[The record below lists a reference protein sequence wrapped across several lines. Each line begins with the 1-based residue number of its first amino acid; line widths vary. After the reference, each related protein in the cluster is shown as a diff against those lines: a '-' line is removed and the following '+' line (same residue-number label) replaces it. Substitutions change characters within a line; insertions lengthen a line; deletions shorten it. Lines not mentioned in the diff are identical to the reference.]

1 MKKYKKLSYIF
12 LILIIVALS
21 YTVYATVKKDN
32 GKTEKEKRISE
43 IDYLENELTDIFN
56 KLNNIEIKNYNVS
69 VNNISKQAKNENSN
83 NVGEQEKSNNQNSQ
97 NISSQESSSKQEK
110 EFSLKNNG
118 VLTNAES
125 INWNNI
131 KSQIEILYPSIP
143 TITLDL
149 YKANINQEDILNF
162 NKEFDNL
169 TTLIKEENKE
179 YVLTQLSKVYDYMP
193 KFAQNIYDDEIKK
206 VVIETKN
213 NILKAYSKL
222 DSGNWNDIA
231 NDVKQASNSFS
242 KLLTNTN
249 INQNKQY
256 TISKVYVMINELQN
270 AIQVQDKSIFLIKY
284 KNIIGTLNMF
294 K

>member
-1 MKKYKKLSYIF
+1 MSK
-12 LILIIVALS
+12 
-21 YTVYATVKKDN
+21 
-32 GKTEKEKRISE
+32 
-43 IDYLENELTDIFN
+43 
-56 KLNNIEIKNYNVS
+56 NVS
-69 VNNISKQAKNENSN
+69 I
-83 NVGEQEKSNNQNSQ
+83 
-97 NISSQESSSKQEK
+97 IH
-110 EFSLKNNG
+110 FIY
-118 VLTNAES
+118 T
-125 INWNNI
+125 
-131 KSQIEILYPSIP
+131 
-143 TITLDL
+143 L

>member
-213 NILKAYSKL
+213 SILKAYSKL

>member
-162 NKEFDNL
+162 NKEFDYL